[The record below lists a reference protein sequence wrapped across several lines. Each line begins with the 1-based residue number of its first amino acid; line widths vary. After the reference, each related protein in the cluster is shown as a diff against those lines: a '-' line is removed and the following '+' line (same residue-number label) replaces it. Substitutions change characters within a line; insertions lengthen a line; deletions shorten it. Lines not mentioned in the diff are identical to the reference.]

1 MAKESQKLDEL
12 NTESTGEKTIQK
24 DGDEQINDI
33 STIDEEKIETIA
45 NESSELSNKNIEA
58 ETVDVI
64 KNVNQTIVEVK
75 KSSDSSESH
84 NKEKDFQFQ
93 EEI

>member
-12 NTESTGEKTIQK
+12 NTESTDQKTIQK

-58 ETVDVI
+58 ELSREIFKKATI
-64 KNVNQTIVEVK
+64 YQKQTK
-75 KSSDSSESH
+75 RQ
-84 NKEKDFQFQ
+84 NK
-93 EEI
+93 